1 MWVDLGVRGC
11 DSIVGKDMVD
21 GSEREHVQGEDAP
34 SSIIAASVTV
44 KEGSM
49 WSARSV
55 ASTNDVD
62 ADER

>member
-1 MWVDLGVRGC
+1 
-11 DSIVGKDMVD
+11 MVD

>member
-1 MWVDLGVRGC
+1 MGP
-11 DSIVGKDMVD
+11 
-21 GSEREHVQGEDAP
+21 SEEPRPGEDLP
-34 SSIIAASVTV
+34 FSIIADFVTA

-62 ADER
+62 ADRR